1 MSRPLVVVGASGFGR
16 ETLDVVA
23 AHNAARPDAAFEVV
37 GVLDDGPSE
46 ANLTRLA
53 CRNIPYLGGID
64 HYLMTHEPVA
74 YLLAIGAPKVREGLV
89 ARFDDAGWR
98 AVSVVHPSASVGTM
112 TVWLDGVVVCG
123 GAQVSTNVHFGRHV
137 HVNPN
142 ATIGHDSILESFVSI
157 NPAATISGDVHVRPR
172 TLIGAGAIVLQ
183 GLSIGANTTV
193 GAGAV
198 VTKTVPDG
206 VVVKGVP
213 GVWS

>member
-16 ETLDVVA
+16 ESLDVVA
-23 AHNAARPDAAFEVV
+23 AHNAARPDAAFEVL

-46 ANLTRLA
+46 DNLARLA
-53 CRNIPYLGGID
+53 GRDVPYLGGID
-64 HYLMTHEPVA
+64 DFLAGHEPIA
-74 YLLAIGAPKVREGLV
+74 YLLAIGAPKVRERLV

-98 AVSVVHPSASVGTM
+98 AASVVHPSASVGTM
-112 TVWLDGVVVCG
+112 TVWADGVVVCG
-123 GAQVSTNVHFGRHV
+123 GAQVSTNVRLGRHV

-142 ATIGHDSILESFVSI
+142 ATIGHDSILESFVSV

-183 GLSIGANTTV
+183 GLSIGADTTV

-198 VTKTVPDG
+198 VTRTVPDG

>member
-1 MSRPLVVVGASGFGR
+1 MSRPLVVVGASGFGG
-16 ETLDVVA
+16 ESLDVVA
-23 AHNAARPDAAFEVV
+23 AHNATRPDAAFEVL

-46 ANLTRLA
+46 DNLARLA
-53 CRNIPYLGGID
+53 GRDVPYLGGIED
-64 HYLMTHEPVA
+64 FLAGHEPIA
-74 YLLAIGAPKVREGLV
+74 YLLAIGSPKMRELLV

-98 AVSVVHPSASVGTM
+98 AASVVHPSASVGTM
-112 TVWLDGVVVCG
+112 TVWADGVVVCG
-123 GAQVSTNVHFGRHV
+123 GAQVSTNVRLGRHV

-157 NPAATISGDVHVRPR
+157 NPAAIISGDVHVRSR

-183 GLSIGANTTV
+183 GLSIGADTTV

-198 VTKTVPDG
+198 VTRTVPDG

>member
-1 MSRPLVVVGASGFGR
+1 MSGPLVVVGASGFGR
-16 ETLDVVA
+16 ESLDVIA
-23 AHNAARPDAAFEVV
+23 AHNAARPDAAFELL

-46 ANLTRLA
+46 VNLARLA
-53 CRNIPYLGGID
+53 GRDVPYLGGID
-64 HYLMTHEPVA
+64 DFLRGHEPVA
-74 YLLAIGAPKVREGLV
+74 YLLAIGAPKVRERLV

-98 AVSVVHPSASVGTM
+98 AASVVHPSASVGTM
-112 TVWLDGVVVCG
+112 TMWADGLVVCG
-123 GAQVSTNVHFGRHV
+123 GAQVSTNVSLGRHV

-157 NPAATISGDVHVRPR
+157 NPAATISGEVRVRSR

-183 GLSIGANTTV
+183 GLSIGADSTV

-198 VTKTVPDG
+198 VTRNVPDG

-213 GVWS
+213 GVWR